1 MHHFCTPIRTCG
13 QSTGTWQKMLQV
25 LTFCTHRKQN
35 TLLYI
40 TVNEFANTCDD
51 SILLTFLHIV
61 FIYISGMVVKII
73 NYIHVCGIN
82 LNEFSF

>member
-1 MHHFCTPIRTCG
+1 MQHFCTPIRTCG

-61 FIYISGMVVKII
+61 FIYIWNGCQNNKLYTCLWYQSQ
-73 NYIHVCGIN
+73 
-82 LNEFSF
+82 